1 MSLKVLVVGS
11 GGREHAIAWK
21 ISQSPQLSKLYCLPG
36 NPGTAQIATNI
47 PAGVG
52 DFEAIA
58 SAVSAHGIDL
68 VVVGP
73 ENPLVDGL
81 TNFLKDRFPQVLVVG
96 PGREGAQLEGSK
108 DFAKDFMSRHGIPT
122 AAYRTFSG
130 ATLAAA
136 RDFLKTLQPPYVL
149 KADGLAAGKG

>member
-21 ISQSPQLSKLYCLPG
+21 ISQSPQLAKLYCLPG

-58 SAVSAHGIDL
+58 SAVSAHGIDM
-68 VVVGP
+68 
-73 ENPLVDGL
+73 
-81 TNFLKDRFPQVLVVG
+81 
-96 PGREGAQLEGSK
+96 A
-108 DFAKDFMSRHGIPT
+108 RHGNAQEIVRISSILRHTHEDT
-122 AAYRTFSG
+122 AQHERYDSM
-130 ATLAAA
+130 
-136 RDFLKTLQPPYVL
+136 
-149 KADGLAAGKG
+149 